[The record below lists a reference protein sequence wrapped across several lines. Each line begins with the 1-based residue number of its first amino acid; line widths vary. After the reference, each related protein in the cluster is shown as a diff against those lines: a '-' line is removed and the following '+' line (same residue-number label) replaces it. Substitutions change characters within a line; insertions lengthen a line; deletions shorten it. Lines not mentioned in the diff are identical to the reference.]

1 MLRLAREGNI
11 ATVLLDRPEKLNAL
25 ERSIWPALEAAFR
38 EFDADE
44 SVRCVVLRG
53 AGGNFA
59 AGGDIAEFPALR
71 TGAAAARAYGAAM
84 HAALRAITGCRH
96 PTLALIEGVCVGGG
110 LELAACCDLRIA
122 AASARFG
129 VPIARIG
136 VTMAAPEVSLL
147 LDLVGTQGL
156 LAILLEGRVFG
167 ADEAL
172 ALGLLTRVVP
182 DARVEEE
189 ALGAARRIAQGAP
202 LVHRWHKRII
212 RRLRDPRP
220 LELAEED
227 GALETFD
234 SADYRAGIAA
244 FLEKRKPDF
253 EGK

>member
-1 MLRLAREGNI
+1 MLRLEREGTI
-11 ATVLLDRPEKLNAL
+11 ATVLLDRPEKLNAVD
-25 ERSIWPALEAAFR
+25 RSLWPLLEAAFR
-38 EFDADE
+38 DLDADE

-53 AGGNFA
+53 AGSNFA
-59 AGGDIAEFPALR
+59 AGADIAEFPAVR
-71 TGAAAARAYGAAM
+71 TGSAAAREFAVAM
-84 HAALRAITGCRH
+84 HAALRAIAGCRH

-122 AASARFG
+122 AASSRFG

-147 LDLVGTQGL
+147 LELVGAAGL
-156 LAILLEGRVFG
+156 LSILLEGRVFG

-172 ALGLLTRVVP
+172 ALGLLTHVVP

-189 ALGAARRIAQGAP
+189 ALLSAQRIAQGAP

-220 LELAEED
+220 LAPDEED

-234 SADYRAGIAA
+234 SADFREGIAA
-244 FLEKRKPDF
+244 FLAKRKPVF